1 VLRRFTLIAILAE
14 AYPVDG
20 AQFTCPHA
28 PSPAGQERRD
38 PMDELESGGGGRNA
52 IVLVVALLV
61 LGAVLA
67 MLYKSASNR
76 DLPDDEWFDF
86 EHPS

>member
-1 VLRRFTLIAILAE
+1 MHDSE
-14 AYPVDG
+14 
-20 AQFTCPHA
+20 
-28 PSPAGQERRD
+28 S
-38 PMDELESGGGGRNA
+38 SGGGHNGL
-52 IVLVVALLV
+52 ILLVALIV

-86 EHPS
+86 EHPSS

>member
-1 VLRRFTLIAILAE
+1 M
-14 AYPVDG
+14 
-20 AQFTCPHA
+20 
-28 PSPAGQERRD
+28 S
-38 PMDELESGGGGRNA
+38 ESESNGGGRNA
-52 IVLVVALLV
+52 LVLIVALLV
-61 LGAVLA
+61 LGGILA